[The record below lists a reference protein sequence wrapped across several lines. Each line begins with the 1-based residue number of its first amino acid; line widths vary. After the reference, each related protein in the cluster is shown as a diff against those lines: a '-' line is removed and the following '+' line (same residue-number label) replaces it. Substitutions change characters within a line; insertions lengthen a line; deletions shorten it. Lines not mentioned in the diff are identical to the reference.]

1 MKTVRLSRQLRWDI
15 TKAAEKKFDNA
26 NPSKAEPEDGYAALL
41 RLGIMDKTNKMK
53 ESFKTIWGYDMP
65 MRTVNYVKLT
75 CEYTNEE
82 GNLLAISLKAMNS
95 PAGPSPTNDDIP

>member
-1 MKTVRLSRQLRWDI
+1 MKTGRLSRQLKWDI

-41 RLGIMDKTNKMK
+41 RLGILDKTNKMK
-53 ESFKTIWGYDMP
+53 ASFHDIWGFDMQ

-75 CEYTNEE
+75 CDYENKY
-82 GNLLAISLKAMNS
+82 
-95 PAGPSPTNDDIP
+95 DD